1 MKLCSMTF
9 VRHDSMSL
17 SFLPDIDVNDFPAGT
32 GQIVA
37 VITVTIEPLSAVGR
51 NPNLQKV
58 KFELVHVKLQMCDK

>member
-1 MKLCSMTF
+1 MPYIDGYDF
-9 VRHDSMSL
+9 L
-17 SFLPDIDVNDFPAGT
+17 SRA

-37 VITVTIEPLSAVGR
+37 AITVAVEPLSAVGR

>member
-37 VITVTIEPLSAVGR
+37 VITVTIEPLSAIGR
-51 NPNLQKV
+51 NPNLQ
-58 KFELVHVKLQMCDK
+58 